1 MFLYILVLSK
11 CAFYQQGSRRLET
24 QFMKFVRAGKQ
35 SCHKKC
41 VISLSNVHW
50 PTICLSINIK
60 HVKNLCFEIAAWITT
75 TYLCCKGF
83 CRLGIVSCEPANLT
97 VDFLPWNKKEF
108 GSFVST
114 ITQKILVGSK
124 ESAACTVV
132 QDKIKTV
139 FFRFYQYNRCY
150 SHNHFNSKVAFFD
163 QTLSWL
169 ICFCGINQYIIWIPM
184 DYGIWIW
191 NQQ

>member
-1 MFLYILVLSK
+1 MFLYIHWCAASVHSTSK
-11 CAFYQQGSRRLET
+11 AAEDLET
-24 QFMKFVRAGKQ
+24 QFMKFVRAGTVMSQKVFLIYL
-35 SCHKKC
+35 SP
-41 VISLSNVHW
+41 SNVHW

-60 HVKNLCFEIAAWITT
+60 HVKNLCFEISAWITT

-132 QDKIKTV
+132 QDKI
-139 FFRFYQYNRCY
+139 
-150 SHNHFNSKVAFFD
+150 
-163 QTLSWL
+163 
-169 ICFCGINQYIIWIPM
+169 
-184 DYGIWIW
+184 
-191 NQQ
+191 